1 MSSETIVYLI
11 ITVISVVVTGI
22 TTNSLTQYRIKQLE
36 NKVDKHNS
44 LMERVYKIEQWKDD
58 HCKGVG

>member
-36 NKVDKHNS
+36 NKVDKHNC
-44 LMERVYKIEQWKDD
+44 LIERMYKIEQRVDD
-58 HCKGVG
+58 HLRGV

>member
-36 NKVDKHNS
+36 TKVDKHNC
-44 LMERVYKIEQWKDD
+44 LIERMYKIEQWRDD
-58 HCKGVG
+58 HVREHV